1 MTTAKRILCIEDN
14 MSNAELFR
22 RMLSKDGY
30 EIYVAATGG
39 RGIEY
44 ARDNNVDLVLCDIN
58 LPGMTGFDV
67 LLQLRALPHYTTIP
81 IIAVTANSI
90 NASKQA
96 CLDAGFDDY
105 INKPIMRNELNN
117 MINHFLGEVG
127 TE

>member
-1 MTTAKRILCIEDN
+1 MTSAKRILCIEDN

-39 RGIEY
+39 RGVEY
-44 ARDNNVDLVLCDIN
+44 ARDNHVDLVLCDIN

-67 LLQLRALPHYTTIP
+67 LVQLRAMPRYATAP

-96 CLDAGFDDY
+96 CLDAGFDGY
-105 INKPIMRNELNN
+105 INKPIMRNELND
-117 MINHFLGEVG
+117 MINHFLGAVG